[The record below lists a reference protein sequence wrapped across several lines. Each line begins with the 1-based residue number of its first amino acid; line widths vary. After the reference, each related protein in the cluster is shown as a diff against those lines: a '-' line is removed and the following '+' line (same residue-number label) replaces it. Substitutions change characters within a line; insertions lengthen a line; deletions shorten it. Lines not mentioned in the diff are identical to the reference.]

1 MVSNPKISV
10 IVPLY
15 NCIEYFPQCMDSILA
30 QSFKDFEI
38 IVVDDGS
45 TDGSYELAEQ
55 YAKTNGNVIA
65 LQQEHRFAGVARNT
79 GMGHARGEYLIF
91 LDSDDYFEENLL
103 HDALARIEET
113 NADICAFGAKSL
125 NNQTG
130 IVTTLRHTCM
140 IDLCPS
146 SGVFNRTT
154 NPRYLFCFTTP
165 APWTK
170 LFRKSFIERNGL
182 LFQNTRSANDFCFV
196 HTALSVAERI
206 AVLDKHRYKPLNTK
220 IPKPSCKLFPD

>member
-1 MVSNPKISV
+1 
-10 IVPLY
+10 
-15 NCIEYFPQCMDSILA
+15 MDRPT
-30 QSFKDFEI
+30 
-38 IVVDDGS
+38 VRMNWH
-45 TDGSYELAEQ
+45 EQ
-55 YAKTNGNVIA
+55 YAKTNGNVIV

-154 NPRYLFCFTTP
+154 NPVICFASP
-165 APWTK
+165 RPHPGQNCSENRSSNKRSPVSKHAK
-170 LFRKSFIERNGL
+170 RQRL
-182 LFQNTRSANDFCFV
+182 LLRPSHGC
-196 HTALSVAERI
+196 
-206 AVLDKHRYKPLNTK
+206 PL
-220 IPKPSCKLFPD
+220 PSG

>member
-55 YAKTNGNVIA
+55 YAKTNGNVIV

-182 LFQNTRSANDFCFV
+182 LFQNTRSAN
-196 HTALSVAERI
+196 
-206 AVLDKHRYKPLNTK
+206 
-220 IPKPSCKLFPD
+220 

>member
-1 MVSNPKISV
+1 MTSNPKISV

-15 NCIEYFPQCMDSILA
+15 NCIEYFPQCIDSILA

-55 YAKTNGNVIA
+55 YAKTNGNVIV

-130 IVTTLRHTCM
+130 IVTTL
-140 IDLCPS
+140 
-146 SGVFNRTT
+146 
-154 NPRYLFCFTTP
+154 
-165 APWTK
+165 
-170 LFRKSFIERNGL
+170 
-182 LFQNTRSANDFCFV
+182 
-196 HTALSVAERI
+196 
-206 AVLDKHRYKPLNTK
+206 
-220 IPKPSCKLFPD
+220 